1 MIPSVIAPPAMYP
14 GLLRP
19 TAALHPSLQA
29 AFPSPSSFMVD
40 DLLRLGRPA
49 AYLSRPVPTP
59 SSSPPISTT
68 HNIPMN
74 HCLPERMTTTV
85 ARTHVSC
92 NPKTSS
98 ATKDPTFLK
107 FGVNA
112 ILAPSPKKGMY
123 FFRQVKPMSL
133 YFDECMQNMHVTSI
147 ENVRLDTCYR
157 SV

>member
-29 AFPSPSSFMVD
+29 TFPSPSGFMVD

-68 HNIPMN
+68 HNMPMN
-74 HCLPERMTTTV
+74 HSLPERMITTV

-92 NPKTSS
+92 NPKSSS

-107 FGVNA
+107 FGMNA
-112 ILAPSPKKGMY
+112 ILAPSPKKGMSNQC
-123 FFRQVKPMSL
+123 FATALLR
-133 YFDECMQNMHVTSI
+133 MH
-147 ENVRLDTCYR
+147 EEYAREANVHP
-157 SV
+157 